1 MHVNKTF
8 SPRQHIEKPKNQ
20 KVLTSKTVN
29 TINISNS
36 THFPSI
42 TYRADII
49 QDPCLHTG
57 KCLLFRHNN
66 GKMDND
72 QSTGTL

>member
-1 MHVNKTF
+1 MHVNKPF

-29 TINISNS
+29 MINISNS
-36 THFPSI
+36 T
-42 TYRADII
+42 YRVDII
-49 QDPCLHTG
+49 QDSGLYIY

-66 GKMDND
+66 GKMDNN
-72 QSTGTL
+72 QSTGKL